1 MQFDTQTPKKFT
13 PTPNP
18 PKILVI
24 YRFRLLI
31 TAKQCFTSH
40 KIINIYKFYKD
51 SSCSHVF
58 LKFWHFL
65 SVLINVI
72 VKPVWLTCSIWNIQ
86 QFRHVWIYSVH
97 LTNQKYQE
105 TYKLIPQE
113 MEQVQNYCTSF
124 NRVIHWKGKISNL
137 CKQ

>member
-1 MQFDTQTPKKFT
+1 MRFDTQTPKKFT

-58 LKFWHFL
+58 LKFCHFL

-72 VKPVWLTCSIWNIQ
+72 VKPAPSETFNSSDMSESTQFISQIKNIKN
-86 QFRHVWIYSVH
+86 V
-97 LTNQKYQE
+97 
-105 TYKLIPQE
+105 
-113 MEQVQNYCTSF
+113 
-124 NRVIHWKGKISNL
+124 
-137 CKQ
+137 

>member
-1 MQFDTQTPKKFT
+1 MRFDTQTPKKFT
-13 PTPNP
+13 PTPNL

-58 LKFWHFL
+58 LKFCHFL

-72 VKPVWLTCSIWNIQ
+72 VKPVWLTC
-86 QFRHVWIYSVH
+86 FH
-97 LTNQKYQE
+97 LKHSTVQTCLNLLSSSHKSKISR
-105 TYKLIPQE
+105 TYKLIPQV
-113 MEQVQNYCTSF
+113 MEQVQTHCTSF

>member
-1 MQFDTQTPKKFT
+1 MRFDTQTPKKFT

-51 SSCSHVF
+51 SSRSHVF

-105 TYKLIPQE
+105 TYKLNPQV
-113 MEQVQNYCTSF
+113 MEQVQN

>member
-1 MQFDTQTPKKFT
+1 MRFDTQTPKKFT

-51 SSCSHVF
+51 SSRSHVF

-72 VKPVWLTCSIWNIQ
+72 VWLTCSIWNIQ
-86 QFRHVWIYSVH
+86 QFRRVWIYSVH
-97 LTNQKYQE
+97 LTNQKSQE
-105 TYKLIPQE
+105 TYKLIPQV
-113 MEQVQNYCTSF
+113 MEQVQKHCTSF